1 MTLLVIT
8 LLRPAQR
15 CKKNVMD
22 IANQMILFAKV
33 VEAEGFSAAAREL
46 GLTPSAVSR
55 QIGHLE
61 DRLGTRLLNRSTRL
75 VSLTE
80 VGHAFYKRCAEVAR
94 GVEDAEAMVLSLV
107 DHPQGR
113 LRVASTVAFA
123 KSQIMPLMPAFIAQ
137 NPDVELSFELTD
149 RMVDMVEER
158 IDMAIRFTEQLNDP
172 SAVARKLAPNKRV
185 FVAAPSY
192 LAENGKLE
200 KPQDLTQHNCLQLST
215 VKAFNLWQL
224 ENGHE
229 HQEILIDGNF
239 DANTA
244 DGVYYAALAGMGVA
258 KLSTYLVNDAIAD
271 GRLIQVLPDYWDESS
286 DILAVYSDRH
296 NLSPN
301 VRALV
306 DFLVARFAG
315 TPPWEREAA

>member
-1 MTLLVIT
+1 
-8 LLRPAQR
+8 
-15 CKKNVMD
+15 MD

-33 VEAEGFSAAAREL
+33 VENEGFSAAAREL

-80 VGHAFYKRCAEVAR
+80 VGKEFYARCADVAR
-94 GVEDAEAMVLSLV
+94 NVADAEAMVLSLV

-123 KSQIMPLMPAFIAQ
+123 KSQLMPLMPEFTRL
-137 NPDVELSFELTD
+137 NPDVKLSFELTD
-149 RMVDMVEER
+149 RLVDLVEER

-172 SAVARKLAPNKRV
+172 NAVARKLATNKRV

-192 LAENGKLE
+192 IDAHGEPKTPGELAK
-200 KPQDLTQHNCLQLST
+200 HNCLRLST
-215 VKAFNLWQL
+215 VRAFNVWHF
-224 ENGHE
+224 EKDGKIDDI
-229 HQEILIDGNF
+229 EISGNF

-244 DGVYYAALAGMGVA
+244 DGVYYAALSGLGVA
-258 KLSTYLVNDAIAD
+258 KLSTYLVNKDLAD
-271 GRLIQVLPDYWDESS
+271 GRLVQILPEYWDSSS
-286 DILAVYSDRH
+286 DILAVYSDKH

-301 VRALV
+301 VRALI
-306 DFLVARFAG
+306 DFLAEQYGSV
-315 TPPWEREAA
+315 PPWERVAA